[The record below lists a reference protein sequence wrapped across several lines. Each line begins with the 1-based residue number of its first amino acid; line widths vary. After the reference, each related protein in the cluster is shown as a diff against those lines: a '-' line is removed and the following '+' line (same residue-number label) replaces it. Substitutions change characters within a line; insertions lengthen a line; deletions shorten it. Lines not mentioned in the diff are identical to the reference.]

1 MHAVAADVQS
11 VACANSD
18 DPCHRRSWRGENGL
32 TLVEVLIAI
41 VLILSASLL
50 TTTSI
55 TTELN
60 QGEVSTQRLQASR
73 ILSSLLTT
81 GGCGSTSTVSELGT
95 TFSASVSPSTCS
107 AGVTETGTVT
117 WKTYGTSYQIV
128 ITTVAGPTSGT
139 ASAYAVTS

>member
-1 MHAVAADVQS
+1 MHFVVTRVHSAA
-11 VACANSD
+11 AC
-18 DPCHRRSWRGENGL
+18 RSRSSRGEEGIS
-32 TLVEVLIAI
+32 LVEVLIAI

-60 QGEVSTQRLQASR
+60 QGEVSTQRLQAAR
-73 ILSSLLTT
+73 IMSSLLNT
-81 GGCGSTSTVSELGT
+81 GGCGSTSTVTELGT

-117 WKTYGTSYQIV
+117 WKTSGTSYQLV
-128 ITTVAGPTSGT
+128 MTTVAGPTSGT